1 MADEKEKDVITSPKL
16 PERGPTE
23 RGKRQL
29 DEATTIALRRRI
41 EAAKR
46 DGAVNI
52 SVGVDFLLELLNGT
66 QQAMRGGFKS
76 HMEV

>member
-1 MADEKEKDVITSPKL
+1 MAHEGDVITSPKL

-23 RGKRQL
+23 REKRQF
-29 DEATTIALRRRI
+29 DEATIVALRRRV

-52 SVGVDFLLELLNGT
+52 SVGVDFLIELLNGT
-66 QQAMRGGFKS
+66 QRAMQGGFKS